1 MAQINRASLLTFDW
15 VPTYYM
21 QLKLPTRG
29 STVHQIMSAMIQTCN
44 PEARGTIH
52 KGKCIDAPG
61 SSFPI
66 CRPDTP
72 LHTKPEDGGVSKE
85 SNKSIERSL

>member
-1 MAQINRASLLTFDW
+1 M
-15 VPTYYM
+15 
-21 QLKLPTRG
+21 LPTRG
-29 STVHQIMSAMIQTCN
+29 STVHQIMSVVIQTCS